1 MSLRSILLLAL
12 PFALLTACG
21 DKDDEGDTAHTDHED
36 HDHEDE

>member
-21 DKDDEGDTAHTDHED
+21 DKDDTED
-36 HDHEDE
+36 SAHDHSEHSE